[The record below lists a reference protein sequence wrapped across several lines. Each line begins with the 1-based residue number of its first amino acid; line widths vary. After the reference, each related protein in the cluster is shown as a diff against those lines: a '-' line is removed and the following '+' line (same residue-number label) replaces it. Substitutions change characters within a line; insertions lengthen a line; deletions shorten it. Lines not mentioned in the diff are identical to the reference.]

1 MQGWVVA
8 SLIFAAV
15 AIAMAG
21 QALASWL
28 EHVQR
33 MRTLDII
40 KAAIDAGKEP
50 PPQLYDQIR
59 AKKAE
64 PPWTEFVVFA
74 ALAFGFGVAF
84 AILHNTVF
92 LVIAISMSVTA
103 LGCLWLA
110 LARPG
115 ARRDDDKG

>member
-21 QALASWL
+21 QAWASWL
-28 EHVQR
+28 EHKQR
-33 MRTLDII
+33 MRTLDVI
-40 KAAIDAGKEP
+40 KAAVDAGREP
-50 PPQLYDQIR
+50 PAALYAEIHR
-59 AKKAE
+59 KKAE

-74 ALAFGFGVAF
+74 ALSFGFWLAY

-92 LVIAISMSVTA
+92 MVVAASMTVTA

-110 LARPG
+110 LAQPG

>member
-21 QALASWL
+21 QAWASWL
-28 EHVQR
+28 EHKQR
-33 MRTLDII
+33 MAALDVI
-40 KAAIDAGKEP
+40 KAAVEAGRDP
-50 PPQLYDQIR
+50 PSDLYDQIR
-59 AKKAE
+59 NKKPA

-74 ALAFGFGVAF
+74 ALSFGFWLAY

-92 LVIAISMSVTA
+92 MVVAASMSVTA

-110 LARPG
+110 LAQPG
-115 ARRDDDKG
+115 ARRDDDKR